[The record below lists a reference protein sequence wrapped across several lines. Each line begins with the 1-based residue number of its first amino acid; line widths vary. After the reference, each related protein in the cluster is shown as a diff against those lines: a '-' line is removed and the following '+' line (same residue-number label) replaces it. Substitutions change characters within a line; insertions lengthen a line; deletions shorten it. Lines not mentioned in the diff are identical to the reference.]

1 MRSSNTFGIQFL
13 IRLSKQKKDDPATVF
28 ARISVNGRRCE
39 ISLKKKV
46 NPQNW
51 DDAKGKARGT
61 KDEVRKLNDH
71 IERVRTLIADGYH
84 QLVQQKK
91 VITVDAVKSL
101 FVGADD
107 NEITLIKLGEY
118 HNTEMKDKLADGTMK
133 NYYTTQKYIAKFLKD
148 KYHRNDISLSEL
160 NYKFILDFETFLS
173 KHQPK
178 DHQKRLHNNGIM
190 KHIERLCK
198 MVNMAITMDWLE
210 RDPFSKYKQH
220 FDKVERFYLTK
231 EELSAIEK
239 KKFTIERLQTVK
251 DLFLFSCYTGL
262 AYIDTMNLTA
272 GNLVK
277 GIDGNDWLITSRQK
291 TDTDVRIPLLP
302 QAEELIKKYHNHPK
316 AVNYGTLFPVISN
329 QKMNAYLKEIADLCN
344 INKAITFHIAR
355 HTFATTVTLSNGV
368 PIESVSKMLGHTTIR
383 STQVYAKVVEQK
395 LSEDMQNLKKRMA
408 NQEYITTVQKN
419 ILVTKSCLKW
429 QLYLYLH

>member
-13 IRLSKQKKDDPATVF
+13 IRLPKQQKNDQATVF

-51 DDAKGKARGT
+51 DEAKGKARGT
-61 KDEVRKLNDH
+61 KDEIRKLNEH

-84 QLVQQKK
+84 ELVQQKK
-91 VITVDAVKSL
+91 VVTVDAVKSL
-101 FVGADD
+101 FIGADD

-148 KYHRNDISLSEL
+148 KYHRNDISLAEL

-178 DHQKRLHNNGIM
+178 DHQKPLHNNGIM

-198 MVNMAITMDWLE
+198 MVNMAVTMDWLTK
-210 RDPFSKYKQH
+210 DPFAKYKQH

-239 KKFTIERLQTVK
+239 KKFTIERLQVVK

-272 GNLVK
+272 GNIVK

-302 QAEELIKKYHNHPK
+302 QAEELIKKYQDHPK
-316 AVNYGTLFPVISN
+316 AVNHGTLFPVISN
-329 QKMNAYLKEIADLCN
+329 QKTNAYLKEIADLCN

-408 NQEYITTVQKN
+408 NQ
-419 ILVTKSCLKW
+419 
-429 QLYLYLH
+429 